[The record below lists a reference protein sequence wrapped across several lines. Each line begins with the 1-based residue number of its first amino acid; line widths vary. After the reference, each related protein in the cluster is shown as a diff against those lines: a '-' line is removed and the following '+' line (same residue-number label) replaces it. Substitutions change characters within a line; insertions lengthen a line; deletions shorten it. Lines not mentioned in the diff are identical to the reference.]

1 MVIFDLI
8 LFQGLIFIYND
19 ISFHLEPFAND
30 PKILAVIIHQSDKLR
45 MDINMYRPI
54 VRVHIV
60 DLDMDGEYVKKFN
73 K

>member
-1 MVIFDLI
+1 MFNFYINIFL
-8 LFQGLIFIYND
+8 LK
-19 ISFHLEPFAND
+19 LEPYAND

-60 DLDMDGEYVKKFN
+60 DLDMDGEYVKKCN